1 MPSFSIIYLH
11 VTKGSKY
18 LLNVRILNWGL
29 CILHKPEKC
38 KWFGGIYS
46 IFVEDISLL
55 CWLLT
60 LPQIDKKNKY
70 GNKKHGCGSTSI
82 LSMANHTVQASGN
95 FEFLDFVGLAVIVV
109 SFFIVIS
116 TTNICKVRLTVV
128 VVILCYKVNG
138 KIKTFPSKD
147 ETFECMYI
155 IYKCLIL
162 GYLHDESAPVL
173 SKINFKNFS
182 FLFSGC
188 ENEKVNCCS
197 SSFQTFCKVLYHF
210 FWGAKIYILLSPTFR
225 EIEILIPP

>member
-70 GNKKHGCGSTSI
+70 GSKKYGCGSTSI
-82 LSMANHTVQASGN
+82 LSMANHTVRASRN

-138 KIKTFPSKD
+138 KIKTFPSKEKLWNIWMHVHHLHMFQD
-147 ETFECMYI
+147 TCTMSQHLYCPRLISKTFHFHFLNVRKKRLIVVLLVFKHSAKFYI
-155 IYKCLIL
+155 I
-162 GYLHDESAPVL
+162 
-173 SKINFKNFS
+173 
-182 FLFSGC
+182 FSGVR
-188 ENEKVNCCS
+188 KFIFS
-197 SSFQTFCKVLYHF
+197 WAQ
-210 FWGAKIYILLSPTFR
+210 LSVKLKF
-225 EIEILIPP
+225 

>member
-1 MPSFSIIYLH
+1 MWEYKHPFHGKPHCS
-11 VTKGSKY
+11 SKWKFW
-18 LLNVRILNWGL
+18 ILG
-29 CILHKPEKC
+29 
-38 KWFGGIYS
+38 F
-46 IFVEDISLL
+46 
-55 CWLLT
+55 CWT
-60 LPQIDKKNKY
+60 CCD
-70 GNKKHGCGSTSI
+70 CS
-82 LSMANHTVQASGN
+82 V
-95 FEFLDFVGLAVIVV
+95 
-109 SFFIVIS
+109 FFILS